1 MDKFKEDNQEKE
13 QQTEEQ
19 KKTSENITFL
29 LEDAMNGLD
38 DDCDDTGIDFNAL
51 QDKLNDIDLDFNSI
65 QDAKVFMDMK
75 DYELNYN
82 VKQLCLI
89 CEYYGIRITK
99 QKKQEII
106 EQIVIFENT
115 MENIVITMK
124 RKELWYYIN
133 ELKNDKMMKKFV
145 IWS

>member
-1 MDKFKEDNQEKE
+1 MDTFKEDNQEKE
-13 QQTEEQ
+13 KKEEKEEQ
-19 KKTSENITFL
+19 KETSENISFL
-29 LEDAMNGLD
+29 LEDA
-38 DDCDDTGIDFNAL
+38 CDDTGIGIDLHAL
-51 QDKLNDIDLDFNSI
+51 QDQLNDFDIDFNSI

-82 VKQLCLI
+82 VKQLSLI
-89 CEYYGIRITK
+89 CEYYGLRITK
-99 QKKQEII
+99 QKKQDII

>member
-1 MDKFKEDNQEKE
+1 MDTFKENNQDNQEKE
-13 QQTEEQ
+13 KKEEN
-19 KKTSENITFL
+19 TSENITFL
-29 LEDAMNGLD
+29 LED
-38 DDCDDTGIDFNAL
+38 DCHDTGIDLHAL
-51 QDKLNDIDLDFNSI
+51 QDQLNNFDIDFNSI

-75 DYELNYN
+75 DYEMNYN
-82 VKQLCLI
+82 VKQLSLI
-89 CEYYGIRITK
+89 CEYYGLRITK
-99 QKKQEII
+99 QKKQDII

-145 IWS
+145 IWN

>member
-1 MDKFKEDNQEKE
+1 MDTFKEDNQEKE
-13 QQTEEQ
+13 KEKEKEEE
-19 KKTSENITFL
+19 KTSENITFL
-29 LEDAMNGLD
+29 LEDADALEE
-38 DDCDDTGIDFNAL
+38 DCDIIDLHAL
-51 QDKLNDIDLDFNSI
+51 QNQLNNFDIDFNSI

-75 DYELNYN
+75 DYEMNYN

-115 MENIVITMK
+115 MENIVVTMK

-145 IWS
+145 IWN

>member
-1 MDKFKEDNQEKE
+1 MDTFKENNQDNQDNQEKDKK
-13 QQTEEQ
+13 EEN
-19 KKTSENITFL
+19 TSENITFL
-29 LEDAMNGLD
+29 LED
-38 DDCDDTGIDFNAL
+38 DCDDTGIDLHAL
-51 QDKLNDIDLDFNSI
+51 QDQLNDFDIDFNSI

-75 DYELNYN
+75 DYEMNYN
-82 VKQLCLI
+82 VKQLSLI

-145 IWS
+145 IWN